1 MMPKTQTSAVHP
13 LMSAMAESAAALADG
28 ARAEIEAAVT
38 FVQAQAAA
46 MPAAFTMPPASPAT
60 CMTQAR
66 TFWADALEAATASAA
81 RAGEV
86 VAKASAPIVKA
97 LRPAA

>member
-1 MMPKTQTSAVHP
+1 MMSHTETSAVHP

-28 ARAEIEAAVT
+28 ARAEIAAAAT

-46 MPAAFTMPPASPAT
+46 MPAAFAMPPVSPAAY
-60 CMTQAR
+60 MTQIR
-66 TFWADALEAATASAA
+66 TFWADALEAAAASAA

-86 VAKASAPIVKA
+86 VAKASMPIAKV

>member
-1 MMPKTQTSAVHP
+1 MMSNTQTSAVHP
-13 LMSAMAESAAALADG
+13 LMNAMAESAAVLADG

-46 MPAAFTMPPASPAT
+46 MSAAFAMPPTSPT
-60 CMTQAR
+60 VHMTQVR
-66 TFWADALEAATASAA
+66 TFWADALEAAAASAA
-81 RAGEV
+81 RVGEV
-86 VAKASAPIVKA
+86 VAKASMPIAKI